1 MAIYQFLINE
11 DQSKELGSTGR
22 YWMSRIVI
30 SLGESLE
37 AQGDVGTARRVYSY
51 IPDRGLPFNNLAE
64 GKLRR
69 LAQKKD

>member
-1 MAIYQFLINE
+1 MLNCKKSILPKHIFPIL
-11 DQSKELGSTGR
+11 
-22 YWMSRIVI
+22 
-30 SLGESLE
+30 LGESLE